1 MKKRVGVMLSGGIDS
16 SVSAFLLLKQ
26 GYEVIGI
33 TAKLLNEEN
42 YTPEINAKIVADF
55 LKIEH
60 HTLDLTKEFNE
71 EIIEYFK
78 HSYEIGDTPN
88 PCCMCNKKIKWG
100 KLLDYAIFKLKCDFI
115 ATGHYAKIKNENGI
129 FKLYPAK
136 DLKKDQ
142 LYFLYGLTQEQLS
155 KTIFPLS
162 DLTKDEVRNIA
173 KENEL
178 PTKSAKESQ
187 DICFIQRP
195 MTTGEFISNC
205 FEEKKGDIKLFSD
218 GKKLGEHTGYYRFTL
233 GQRKGLN
240 VAYTEPLYVREID
253 TDTNTVYL
261 APKPETMITEIKVSN
276 LNFFETPK
284 EKSFRAKVKIR
295 YNMPLREANITLD
308 DNNESA
314 KITLDEPALIQSK
327 GQIAVVYDL
336 IDGHIILGGTI
347 SG

>member
-1 MKKRVGVMLSGGIDS
+1 MAKRVGVMLSGGVDS
-16 SVSAFLLLKQ
+16 SVSAFLLLQQ
-26 GYEVIGI
+26 GYEVIGL
-33 TAKLLNEEN
+33 TAKLLEQEN
-42 YTPEINAKIVADF
+42 YTPQINAKTVADF
-55 LKIEH
+55 LGIEH
-60 HTLDLTKEFNE
+60 YTLDLTKEFE
-71 EIIEYFK
+71 KEVIDYFK

-100 KLLDYAIFKLKCDFI
+100 RLLDYAINTLNCDFI
-115 ATGHYAKIKNENGI
+115 ATGHYAKIKNEGGRY
-129 FKLYPAK
+129 KLYPAK
-136 DLKKDQ
+136 DIKKDQ

-155 KTIFPLS
+155 KTVFPLS
-162 DLTKDEVRNIA
+162 DLTKDEVREIA
-173 KENEL
+173 LKNNL

-205 FEEKKGDIKLFSD
+205 FEEKKGDIKLFPS
-218 GKKLGEHTGYYRFTL
+218 GKKLGEHSGFYRFTL

-240 VAYTEPLYVREID
+240 VPYTEPLYVREID

-261 APKPETMITEIKVSN
+261 APKSETMINEISVSN

-284 EKSFRAKVKIR
+284 ETSFRAKVKIR
-295 YNMPLREANITLD
+295 YNMPLREAEVSIDENK
-308 DNNESA
+308 ECA

-347 SG
+347 FG